1 MGKSLSFLVVVAG
14 LILSAPPLHSRE
26 FPFVGSDAYYALL
39 RNIYARLERFAA
51 VLAPTKTTFLA
62 DGGGDG
68 AGSGGD
74 GTGSTGGST
83 GEGTSS
89 TGGDST
95 GSTGGDN
102 QAALP
107 AITLALPLMLLP
119 FLQRP
124 LMPLPRRQPPMR
136 RQLMPLLLRCYYRSG

>member
-14 LILSAPPLHSRE
+14 LILSAPPFHSQE
-26 FPFVGSDAYYALL
+26 FPFVGSEAYHALL

-51 VLAPTKTTFLA
+51 VLAPSKTTFLA

-74 GTGSTGGST
+74 GTGTPEVAPAKVPVAQ
-83 GEGTSS
+83 EGTARAAQAAIV
-89 TGGDST
+89 
-95 GSTGGDN
+95 

-107 AITLALPLMLLP
+107 AIT
-119 FLQRP
+119 
-124 LMPLPRRQPPMR
+124 
-136 RQLMPLLLRCYYRSG
+136 